1 MLPFM
6 KLIIER
12 NEALSDALAE
22 VAGELADQVAENDAL
37 ARALREERSVA
48 EQRFRGIRRMAAEL
62 FFANSRIE
70 ELEAR

>member
-48 EQRFRGIRRMAAEL
+48 EQRLRGIRRTAAEL